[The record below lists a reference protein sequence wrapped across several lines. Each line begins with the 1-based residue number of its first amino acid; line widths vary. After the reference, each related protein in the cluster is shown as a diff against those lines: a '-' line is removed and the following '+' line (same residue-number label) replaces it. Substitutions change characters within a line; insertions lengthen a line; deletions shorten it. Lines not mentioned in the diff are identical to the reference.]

1 MLVPMA
7 KVEIIGPKTHFFDVV
22 SLIHELG
29 TLHIEDLTKKIQTG
43 EMPLDTMEVYDRQR
57 RDQERM
63 EDQLIRVRA
72 ILRALHH
79 ENIPVDPTARKREY
93 ERLYSMNSDELE
105 GEVTKIIDEVE
116 DRTAELASSHTSLE
130 AELALLAR
138 YEPILHKIQPLAK
151 QIVATGA
158 YESVA
163 LLVERR
169 YKGALEQLKA
179 ELDKL
184 THRQCE
190 IVSTDVDEDT
200 TAVIVVFSRQYS
212 EPVHKFLA
220 MENVNQIRL
229 PSEFK
234 DVPFDVAYDQ
244 IKERRKSLPT
254 DLKGVAS
261 ELEEMSNTWQLKL
274 TAVRDVLADKV
285 DEIAAIPKFGRT
297 EYAFVITG
305 WVPADE
311 VSKVRRAIASE
322 WGDEVIV
329 EESEI
334 GEKEFSETPVAMKN
348 ASIVSPF
355 QVVTT
360 LKGVPRYGT
369 LDPTFMLFIFFPL
382 FMGMI
387 IGDIGY
393 GAILLGITIWL
404 RIKFK
409 ENETVQVATAIL
421 GPAATMVFLFGFIY
435 GEFFGNLFHEQIA
448 AFMGSLT
455 GGLLPFVRTTSE
467 MIPIFMY
474 LAVGM
479 GVVHVLLGLILGV
492 VNAVRTKSRK
502 HLFEKAGILTFVVGI
517 FAVVATSIFLT
528 DFGTWGIIAQFAFAL
543 IALAGFFYA
552 IRGGGI
558 MGVIETLEAFTGMA
572 SYIRIMAVG
581 LAGAIFAE
589 AINEIVAEMTAGN
602 PAMLVVGILIGVL
615 LHSLNF
621 VIATF
626 SPFIHSMRLNL
637 LEFFGK
643 FYETGKLQYDPFI
656 KSGGE
661 KRA

>member
-1 MLVPMA
+1 MA
-7 KVEIIGPKTHFFDVV
+7 RVEIIGPKTHFFDVV
-22 SLIHELG
+22 SLIHDLG

-43 EMPLDTMEVYDRQR
+43 EMPLETMEVYDRQR

-79 ENIPVDPTARKREY
+79 EGAPPDSEARKSEY
-93 ERLYSMNSDELE
+93 KRLYAMDSEELAA
-105 GEVTKIIDEVE
+105 EVTRVIDEVE
-116 DRTAELASSHTSLE
+116 DRTATLASSHTSLE

-151 QIVATGA
+151 QIVTTGA

-190 IVSTDVDEDT
+190 IVSTDVDEET
-200 TAVIVVFSRQYS
+200 TAVIVVFNRQYS

-244 IKERRKSLPT
+244 IKERRQSLPT
-254 DLKGVAS
+254 DLKDVTS
-261 ELEEMSNTWQLKL
+261 ELEEMSDTWQLKL
-274 TAVRDVLADKV
+274 STVRDVLTDKI
-285 DEIAAIPKFGRT
+285 DEISAIPKFGRT

-305 WVPADE
+305 WVPANE
-311 VSKVRRAIASE
+311 VGQVRKAMASE
-322 WGDEVIV
+322 WGDEIIV
-329 EESEI
+329 EQMEI
-334 GEKEFSETPVAMKN
+334 REEEFADTPVALKN
-348 ASIVSPF
+348 PKAVAPF
-355 QVVTT
+355 QNILSVY
-360 LKGVPRYGT
+360 GVPRYGT
-369 LDPTFMLFIFFPL
+369 LDPTMMLFIFFPL
-382 FMGMI
+382 FMGLI

-393 GAILLGITIWL
+393 GAVLLGITIWL
-404 RIKFK
+404 RVKFR
-409 ENETVQVATAIL
+409 ENNVVQIATSIL
-421 GPAATMVFLFGFIY
+421 GPAATMVFLFGFVY
-435 GEFFGNLFHEQIA
+435 GELFGNLFHAQIVD
-448 AFMGSLT
+448 FMRRVS
-455 GGLLPFVRTTSE
+455 GGALPFLRTQGE
-467 MIPIFMY
+467 MIKVFMY
-474 LAVGM
+474 LAVGV
-479 GVVHVLLGLILGV
+479 GVVHILLGLVMGV
-492 VNAVRTKSRK
+492 INAVRTKSRK
-502 HLFEKAGILTFVVGI
+502 HLFEKAGILTFVVCIGI
-517 FAVVATSIFLT
+517 VVVLGIAAQNFGSWAIGGQVLFAIL
-528 DFGTWGIIAQFAFAL
+528 
-543 IALAGFFYA
+543 ALAGFFYA
-552 IRGGGI
+552 IRGGGV

-589 AINEIVAEMTAGN
+589 AINEIVADMAAGN
-602 PAMLVVGILIGVL
+602 PAMLVVAVLIGIVL
-615 LHSLNF
+615 HTLNF
-621 VIATF
+621 VIACF
-626 SPFIHSMRLNL
+626 SPFIHAMRLNL

-643 FYETGKLQYDPFI
+643 FYETGKQQYSPFT
-656 KSGGE
+656 KTGGE